1 MLKPILCAWAL
12 LGVALVGGTAV
23 AGPIDRIIVV
33 QTTDLP
39 GYLKEVDTLRGQFK
53 KAGVAVTLRVYRAM
67 FAGPEAGSIVVA
79 VEMPDLATLA
89 KVNELQKSNADISAT
104 MGRIAKLRKIVSDSL
119 YEELS
124 P

>member
-39 GYLKEVDTLRGQFK
+39 AYLKEVDTLRGQFK
-53 KAGVAVTLRVYRAM
+53 KAGVAVTLRVFRATY
-67 FAGPEAGSIVVA
+67 AGPEAGAIVVA
-79 VEMPDLATLA
+79 VEVADLATLG

-104 MGRIAKLRKIVSDSL
+104 LGRIGKLRKIVSDSL